1 VKIEAEFES
10 RLRAGPLAQVAV
22 IVTTAGPPGEFV
34 ARAEALGLE
43 VHRQY
48 RLRHML
54 ALRGPASAALALL
67 DEPWVLSVEEDQPV
81 TTMGG
86 QSPPVAQ

>member
-1 VKIEAEFES
+1 MKIKTEFEKK
-10 RLRAGPLAQVAV
+10 LRADPLAQVAV
-22 IVTTAGPPGEFV
+22 IVTTDASPGEFV
-34 ARAEALGLE
+34 SRAEAIGLE

-54 ALRGPASAALALL
+54 ALRGPANAALALL

-86 QSPPVAQ
+86 

>member
-1 VKIEAEFES
+1 MKIKPEFEAK
-10 RLRAGPLAQVAV
+10 LRADPAAPVAV
-22 IVTTAGPPGEFV
+22 IVTTGGSPGEFV
-34 ARAEALGLE
+34 SRAEAIGLE

-54 ALRGPASAALALL
+54 ALRGPANAALALL

-86 QSPPVAQ
+86 